1 MENEKQV
8 RLTTA
13 PIPSLIMRLAVPTII
28 TMLVTTFYNMS
39 DTFFVGKIEG
49 NSTSATGAVGVVFS
63 MMSIIQAIGFFL
75 GHGSGNY
82 ISRKLGAGET
92 EKASVMAS
100 IGFYLSLF
108 TGIIL
113 TILGLFF
120 ITPLARI
127 LGSTE
132 TILPFAEDYLSIILL
147 GAPFMMSSLVLNNQL
162 RFQGS
167 AFYGMIGMVSGAVIN
182 IALDPLFIFV
192 FKMNVAGAALATVI
206 SQICSFVL
214 LYIGCR
220 KGNNLKVT
228 IKNFKP
234 TLLLSAE
241 IIKGGLPSL
250 LRQSLASVATIFL
263 NTLAGGFGDSAIAA
277 FSVVS
282 RVIHFAAST
291 IIGFGQGFQP
301 VCGFNFGA
309 KKYGRVKDAF
319 FFSVKVCSVFAV
331 FMSVILFVFSDKAI
345 ALFQDDPEVVRLGI
359 IALRAQCLS
368 FPFNAWIILSNMMMQ
383 NIGRT
388 ASASFLAMARQ
399 GLFYVPAA
407 FILHFFFGLTGL
419 VFAAPAA
426 DFTALIFAVPMQI
439 SLLRSLSV
447 SSQRS
452 ADDRQ

>member
-1 MENEKQV
+1 MENEKQT
-8 RLTTA
+8 RLLTA
-13 PIPSLIMRLAVPTII
+13 RVPGLIMRLAVPTII
-28 TMLVTTFYNMS
+28 TMLVTTFYNMA
-39 DTFFVGKIEG
+39 DTFFVGKIG
-49 NSTSATGAVGVVFS
+49 VGSTSATGAVGVVFS

-100 IGFYLSLF
+100 VGFYFSFFVGLLVAV
-108 TGIIL
+108 
-113 TILGLFF
+113 LGLIF
-120 ITPLARI
+120 ITPLARL

-132 TILPFAEDYLSIILL
+132 TILPFAKDYLSIILL

-182 IALDPLFIFV
+182 IVLDPILIFG
-192 FKMNVAGAALATVI
+192 FKMNISGAALATVI
-206 SQICSFVL
+206 SQICSFIL

-220 KGNNLKVT
+220 KGNNLKVSL
-228 IKNFKP
+228 KNFKP

-241 IIKGGLPSL
+241 IVKGGLPSL

-263 NTLAGGFGDSAIAA
+263 NTLAGGYGDSAIAA

-282 RVIHFAAST
+282 RIIHFAAST

-309 KKYGRVKDAF
+309 KKYGRVKEAF
-319 FFSVKVCSVFAV
+319 FFSVKVCSAFAV
-331 FMSVILFVFSDKAI
+331 LMSVILFVFSGRAI
-345 ALFQDDPEVVRLGI
+345 ALFQDDPEVVSLGI

-368 FPFNAWIILSNMMMQ
+368 FPFNAWVILSNMMMQ
-383 NIGRT
+383 NIGRVGG
-388 ASASFLAMARQ
+388 ASFLAMARQ

-426 DFTALIFAVPMQI
+426 DFVALLCAIPMQ
-439 SLLRSLSV
+439 LYVLKTLNL
-447 SSQRS
+447 QH
-452 ADDRQ
+452 